1 MKFKLQGSAKATP
14 IDVRVIVIWE
24 EKRDY
29 FVKAEQRV
37 KLNGKFDTI
46 FRKHINFVLLKSW
59 IK

>member
-24 EKRDY
+24 EKSDY

-46 FRKHINFVLLKSW
+46 FGKHINFVLLKSW